1 MSGQFGLGS
10 SLQGL
15 GAQAAGASASDISSL
30 YGMGSQQQQQAQQML
45 DAQRR
50 NLQQRQMT
58 PLMQFQAL
66 QPFVSMAPA
75 GQFQTV
81 TDFTPRPSAVMTGIG
96 TGLSAFGSLGNLYGN
111 K

>member
-1 MSGQFGLGS
+1 
-10 SLQGL
+10 
-15 GAQAAGASASDISSL
+15 
-30 YGMGSQQQQQAQQML
+30 MGSQQQQQTQQML

-58 PLMQFQAL
+58 PLLQYQAL

-75 GQFQTV
+75 GQFQTI
-81 TDFTPRPSAVMTGIG
+81 TDFTPRPSAMMTGIG
-96 TGLSAFGSLGNLYGN
+96 TGLQAFGALGNLYGG